1 MKIFRI
7 FIMIVLMLLT
17 TLGTVF
23 SAGMFQAL
31 AVEGN
36 LTVENQSATYYAH
49 SQISAWVY
57 VLCALWLIVILYL
70 AFTLWR
76 DGDLNA

>member
-36 LTVENQSATYYAH
+36 LTVEN
-49 SQISAWVY
+49 
-57 VLCALWLIVILYL
+57 
-70 AFTLWR
+70 
-76 DGDLNA
+76 